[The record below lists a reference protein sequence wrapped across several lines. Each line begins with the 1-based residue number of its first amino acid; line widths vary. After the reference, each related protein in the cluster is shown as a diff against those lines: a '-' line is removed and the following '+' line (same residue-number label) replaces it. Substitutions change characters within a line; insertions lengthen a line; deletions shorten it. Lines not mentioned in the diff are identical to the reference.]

1 MGYLTTKYKGKYR
14 LKCEVDKVTNDFPK
28 TLKDTYEDADVY
40 IDCSFGNKIFYYGK
54 GILQSYIPS
63 LQRGRNII
71 RKLYAENINPENVS
85 ILKSGK
91 GTTYKIIDHKQ
102 FNSDI
107 KNSKFIWI
115 LDVLSRIGLS
125 TDANNVR
132 IVITTVIAFVISV
145 TNSYFWNNRYVF
157 SSGKKSFAQHI
168 KTYFKTFACY
178 GITGLVIS
186 PIIKILLDRISV
198 PYFIASLGALVITI
212 PLNFIMNKFWAFRA
226 KNTEDEINENQ
237 TC

>member
-1 MGYLTTKYKGKYR
+1 M
-14 LKCEVDKVTNDFPK
+14 
-28 TLKDTYEDADVY
+28 
-40 IDCSFGNKIFYYGK
+40 NKIKQLLQNEKLATLIQFIKFGLVGVSNTAISYGTEMLCYYV
-54 GILQSYIPS
+54 L
-63 LQRGRNII
+63 
-71 RKLYAENINPENVS
+71 
-85 ILKSGK
+85 
-91 GTTYKIIDHKQ
+91 
-102 FNSDI
+102 F

-186 PIIKILLDRISV
+186 P
-198 PYFIASLGALVITI
+198 SLGALVITI

-226 KNTEDEINENQ
+226 KKTEDEINENQ